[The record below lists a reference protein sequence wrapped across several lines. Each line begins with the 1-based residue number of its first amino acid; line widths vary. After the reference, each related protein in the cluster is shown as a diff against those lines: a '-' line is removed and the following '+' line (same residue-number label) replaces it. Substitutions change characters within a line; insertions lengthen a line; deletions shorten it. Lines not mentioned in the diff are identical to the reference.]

1 MIHIITQ
8 NTSLVNILLTNYF
21 YFLTAH
27 RAIVDLAY
35 DITKETV
42 LSKIHQLTSFVHKD
56 LLTTSSKCTL
66 SLAKLT
72 HTMLNVRYI
81 SLLGAK
87 IQKKIE
93 TNKCSLDLIPYFN
106 IFYLTNSP
114 SGLFF
119 NTLIRLS
126 LISTWFLMRFQGS
139 ILSSLSFNSLSTVS
153 FSLFPWSSS
162 ML

>member
-1 MIHIITQ
+1 MMHIITQ
-8 NTSLVNILLTNYF
+8 NTSPVNILLTNYF

-42 LSKIHQLTSFVHKD
+42 LSKIHKLTSFVHKD
-56 LLTTSSKCTL
+56 LLTTSSKCAL

-81 SLLGAK
+81 SLLAAK

-93 TNKCSLDLIPYFN
+93 ITKCYPNSLI
-106 IFYLTNSP
+106 
-114 SGLFF
+114 FF
-119 NTLIRLS
+119 NKFLCYYMNYAVYY
-126 LISTWFLMRFQGS
+126 LISK
-139 ILSSLSFNSLSTVS
+139 V
-153 FSLFPWSSS
+153 
-162 ML
+162 

>member
-8 NTSLVNILLTNYF
+8 NTSLVNISLTLYF
-21 YFLTAH
+21 HFLTAH

-35 DITKETV
+35 DVTKETV

-56 LLTTSSKCTL
+56 LLITSSKCTL

-81 SLLGAK
+81 SLLAAK

-93 TNKCSLDLIPYFN
+93 TNKYSPD
-106 IFYLTNSP
+106 YLY
-114 SGLFF
+114 FF
-119 NTLIRLS
+119 N
-126 LISTWFLMRFQGS
+126 F
-139 ILSSLSFNSLSTVS
+139 
-153 FSLFPWSSS
+153 
-162 ML
+162 